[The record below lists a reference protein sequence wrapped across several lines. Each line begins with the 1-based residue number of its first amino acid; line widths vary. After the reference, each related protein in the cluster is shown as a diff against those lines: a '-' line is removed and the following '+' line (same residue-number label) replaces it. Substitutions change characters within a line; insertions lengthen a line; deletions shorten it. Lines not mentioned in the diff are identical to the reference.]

1 MKTTAM
7 RNLFICLLAFLVACT
22 LSSRAAVPE
31 EDTIMVPIQKFFDG
45 IAHRSATE
53 MKASAVPGAPMLF
66 MRDGVPSQSPIEEF
80 AERVARPGPPLGETI
95 RDAVVRVDNDLA
107 VVWAPAVFKID
118 GKVDHCATDVFVV
131 VKKDGQWKI
140 ASLSNARKKSCS

>member
-53 MKASAVPGAPMLF
+53 MKASAVPGAPMLI
-66 MRDGVPSQSPIEEF
+66 MRDGEPTQLPI
-80 AERVARPGPPLGETI
+80 
-95 RDAVVRVDNDLA
+95 
-107 VVWAPAVFKID
+107 
-118 GKVDHCATDVFVV
+118 
-131 VKKDGQWKI
+131 
-140 ASLSNARKKSCS
+140 